1 LAQANYYVEEPHLSF
16 EGGLIFGT
24 NISQVDGDTYWG
36 YHKVGLNTGATVYI
50 HFSNKI
56 GVSMDLL
63 YSQKGSRAASAS
75 SSANFGTVIDQYH
88 MDLNYVEVPVTFH
101 LRQAVNF
108 LDAKRVIDFEMGASY
123 EYLIKTSEWAVID
136 QQTIVIDPVLNR
148 FNNDDIEGVVG
159 ASIKLYKNLNLNM
172 RYQYSLTMIR
182 PADRVPIGFSYGS
195 GQYNNLFVFRLIY
208 YFGKKE
214 DN

>member
-1 LAQANYYVEEPHLSF
+1 MAQANYYVEEPHLSF